1 MTGKETTMTQT
12 PGRLAGRIALV
23 TGAAGGIGRET
34 CLRFAAEG
42 ATVYAADLRLPDP
55 HPPGLTPED
64 GAITPLL
71 LDVTSTDGWAAVMA
85 RIAGDYGRLDILVN
99 NAGIYAPALIE
110 TETPEGFRRMTE
122 INQFGVFWGMKSAAP
137 LMMQGG
143 AIVNL
148 SSIGGMVGYRG
159 TFSYTASKW
168 AVRGMTRSAA
178 REFAPRGIR
187 VNSVSPGVIDTP
199 MFHENDPAQA
209 KAFVAAVPM
218 GKLGQPRDI
227 AEAVLYLASD
237 EARYVTG
244 AELLVDGGILA

>member
-1 MTGKETTMTQT
+1 MNMSSANTSSA
-12 PGRLAGRIALV
+12 RLAGKIALV

-34 CLRFAAEG
+34 CLRLIAEG
-42 ATVYAADLRLPDP
+42 ASVYAADLRLPDF
-55 HPPGLTPED
+55 PPAEGP
-64 GAITPLL
+64 GPIGLL
-71 LDVTSTDGWAAVMA
+71 LDVTSTESWAAVMK
-85 RIAGDYGRLDILVN
+85 RIKADHERLDILVN

-110 TETPEGFRRMTE
+110 SETPEGFRRMSD
-122 INQFGVFWGMKSAAP
+122 INQFGVFWGMKSAAA
-137 LMMQGG
+137 LMGDGG

-168 AVRGMTRSAA
+168 AVRGMSRSAA

-187 VNSVSPGVIDTP
+187 VNTISPGVIDTP
-199 MFHENDPAQA
+199 MFHENDLAQA
-209 KAFVAAVPM
+209 GAFIASVPL

-227 AEAVLYLASD
+227 ADAVVYLASD